1 MDLSWDS
8 LKAAHVL
15 LQRWR
20 SKALIWQQDS
30 KVDQVL
36 AEKWITEVL
45 ADLQQDLD
53 TPRALQKLRSLEKS
67 EEVSDATKY
76 QIFFKVDQILG
87 LNLFKQIDQKVASSN
102 QLQLLDK
109 RAAARQQGDYE
120 ESDRLRELLQKQGI
134 AVKDSKEG
142 QSWEWII

>member
-1 MDLSWDS
+1 
-8 LKAAHVL
+8 
-15 LQRWR
+15 
-20 SKALIWQQDS
+20 
-30 KVDQVL
+30 
-36 AEKWITEVL
+36 
-45 ADLQQDLD
+45 LQQDLD

-67 EEVSDATKY
+67 EEVTDATKY

-87 LNLFKQIDQKVASSN
+87 LNLFKQIDQKVASSD

-120 ESDRLRELLQKQGI
+120 ESDRLRELLQEQGI